1 MFKRKENDMK
11 KLGIGIV
18 LILTVGLLAACGGGG
33 GGGGGAAVA
42 PGTVITQDNVEK
54 ISHLVLSR
62 ATIGLVYLLEID
74 GWFEATTRD
83 CIDGG
88 TVTISG
94 SISDPPVIGDA
105 TTLAFTECNENGE
118 ITDGEISMLISDNTP
133 DFDWTPPFTEIIDVE
148 FTNLSV
154 TDTELNLTSVSNGDI
169 SILLSE
175 TLAGDITIDISGIS
189 LMNEAEGTIETL
201 TNYEFVIASNYIS
214 GDISYD
220 LRGTME
226 STLIDGSV
234 SFDSTTVFAG
244 NVNISDN
251 PTSGVLLLT
260 TSIDNSKAILTVQND
275 GLNVLIEVDANGDDI
290 YEISYTRLWSELEI

>member
-1 MFKRKENDMK
+1 
-11 KLGIGIV
+11 
-18 LILTVGLLAACGGGG
+18 
-33 GGGGGAAVA
+33 
-42 PGTVITQDNVEK
+42 
-54 ISHLVLSR
+54 
-62 ATIGLVYLLEID
+62 
-74 GWFEATTRD
+74 
-83 CIDGG
+83 
-88 TVTISG
+88 
-94 SISDPPVIGDA
+94 
-105 TTLAFTECNENGE
+105 
-118 ITDGEISMLISDNTP
+118 
-133 DFDWTPPFTEIIDVE
+133 
-148 FTNLSV
+148 
-154 TDTELNLTSVSNGDI
+154 
-169 SILLSE
+169 
-175 TLAGDITIDISGIS
+175 
-189 LMNEAEGTIETL
+189 MNEAEGTIETL

>member
-1 MFKRKENDMK
+1 
-11 KLGIGIV
+11 
-18 LILTVGLLAACGGGG
+18 
-33 GGGGGAAVA
+33 
-42 PGTVITQDNVEK
+42 
-54 ISHLVLSR
+54 
-62 ATIGLVYLLEID
+62 LVYLLEID

-94 SISDPPVIGDA
+94 SISDPPVIGDT